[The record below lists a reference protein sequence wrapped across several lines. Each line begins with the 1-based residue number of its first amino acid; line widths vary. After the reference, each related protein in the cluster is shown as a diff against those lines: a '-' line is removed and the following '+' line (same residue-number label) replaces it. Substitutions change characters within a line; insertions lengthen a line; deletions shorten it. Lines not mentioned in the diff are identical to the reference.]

1 MATDSHDKMI
11 EAFQQYFKYQDRFE
25 YKGSDEA
32 GIKARYWLSEIRN
45 EASKRRVE
53 IQEKR
58 KERRKARKGMRGK
71 PLSITKWVQW
81 TYQNQPVE
89 EIPEGYIGFVYLI
102 TNTTTGQKYIGKK
115 LAQFKRTKPPLKGK
129 KT

>member
-1 MATDSHDKMI
+1 MSTESHDKMI
-11 EAFQQYFKYQDRFE
+11 AAFQEYFKWQTRFE

-58 KERRKARKGMRGK
+58 EQRKESRKGKLGRPPK
-71 PLSITKWVQW
+71 VTK
-81 TYQNQPVE
+81 
-89 EIPEGYIGFVYLI
+89 
-102 TNTTTGQKYIGKK
+102 
-115 LAQFKRTKPPLKGK
+115 
-129 KT
+129 

>member
-1 MATDSHDKMI
+1 MTTESHDKMI
-11 EAFQQYFKYQDRFE
+11 AAFQEYFKWQERFE

-58 KERRKARKGMRGK
+58 EQRKLARKGKLGRPPK
-71 PLSITKWVQW
+71 LTK
-81 TYQNQPVE
+81 
-89 EIPEGYIGFVYLI
+89 
-102 TNTTTGQKYIGKK
+102 
-115 LAQFKRTKPPLKGK
+115 
-129 KT
+129 

>member
-1 MATDSHDKMI
+1 LSTESHDKMI
-11 EAFQQYFKYQDRFE
+11 AAFQEYFKWQERFE

-58 KERRKARKGMRGK
+58 EERKLARKGKLGRPPK
-71 PLSITKWVQW
+71 ITK
-81 TYQNQPVE
+81 
-89 EIPEGYIGFVYLI
+89 
-102 TNTTTGQKYIGKK
+102 
-115 LAQFKRTKPPLKGK
+115 
-129 KT
+129 

>member
-1 MATDSHDKMI
+1 LTTESHDKMI
-11 EAFQQYFKYQDRFE
+11 AAFQEYFKWQERFE

-58 KERRKARKGMRGK
+58 EQRKTARKGMLGR
-71 PLSITKWVQW
+71 
-81 TYQNQPVE
+81 
-89 EIPEGYIGFVYLI
+89 
-102 TNTTTGQKYIGKK
+102 
-115 LAQFKRTKPPLKGK
+115 PPKVIK
-129 KT
+129 

>member
-1 MATDSHDKMI
+1 MSTESHDKMI
-11 EAFQQYFKYQDRFE
+11 EAFQQYFKWQERFE

-58 KERRKARKGMRGK
+58 QARKKARKGVLGRPPK
-71 PLSITKWVQW
+71 LTK
-81 TYQNQPVE
+81 
-89 EIPEGYIGFVYLI
+89 
-102 TNTTTGQKYIGKK
+102 
-115 LAQFKRTKPPLKGK
+115 
-129 KT
+129 